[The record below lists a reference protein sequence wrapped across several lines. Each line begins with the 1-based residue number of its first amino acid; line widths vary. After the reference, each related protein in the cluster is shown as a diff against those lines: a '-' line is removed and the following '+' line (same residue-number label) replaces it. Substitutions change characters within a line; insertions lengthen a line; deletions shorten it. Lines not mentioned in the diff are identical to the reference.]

1 MIIGY
6 VDPGVGATLM
16 QLILAGTVGIGVIFK
31 LKWRSIRSLL
41 SRLNVVR
48 GDSSG
53 TEFTKQSAE
62 NEELKG

>member
-16 QLILAGTVGIGVIFK
+16 QLILAGTVGIGVIVK

-41 SRLNVVR
+41 GRLNVVR

-53 TEFTKQSAE
+53 TEFTKQATE
-62 NEELKG
+62 DEELRG

>member
-16 QLILAGTVGIGVIFK
+16 QLILAGTVGLGVIVK

-41 SRLNVVR
+41 ARLNVVR

-53 TEFTKQSAE
+53 TDVTKQAAE
-62 NEELKG
+62 DEELRG